1 MVTFFRS
8 ITHSHFFPKETTMT
22 FFQTIRLTS
31 LAALTTLTLAA
42 CASFTA
48 PVQISNGS
56 VGGSDRITADASN
69 RSVFG
74 FSTNSDNHNHYLA
87 DVVRTKLAAQ
97 CTGGKLENISLDMKQ
112 HGFMGIYIKSTAHA
126 TATCV
131 K

>member
-1 MVTFFRS
+1 
-8 ITHSHFFPKETTMT
+8 MT

-42 CASFTA
+42 CASGII

-56 VGGSDRITADASN
+56 VGGSNRITADASN
-69 RSVFG
+69 GSILG

-112 HGFMGIYIKSTAHA
+112 HAYFGIYFKPNFQ
-126 TATCV
+126 